1 MKKIRKNV
9 GKSVKT
15 RLLNLMNETGY
26 KYMYLLA
33 RYFNERLLYKVSVS
47 QYKDNFVLKGGSLLY
62 ALNGLETRPTI
73 DVDFMADRISR
84 DREYLENV
92 FREILSIPCDED
104 GVIFDVETLKS
115 EPITVDEQYP
125 GTRFLVTAHMDSIV
139 YPMSMDIGFGDVIT
153 PCPEAVDYP
162 LLLQDMPSINIQAY
176 SLETVIAEKFHAMI
190 DRDVL
195 NSRMKDFF
203 DCYQILTTR
212 ELSDEILYEA
222 INATFNNR
230 QLEMKTDLKLFTE
243 DFATD
248 EMRQKQWQSFLKRI
262 QWKQD
267 VDFKE
272 VMILIASRLK
282 PMYDKYCASYLTNI
296 QKE

>member
-248 EMRQKQWQSFLKRI
+248 EMRQKQWKSFLKRI